1 MMQGY
6 RAERVDIMAADT
18 KRDQN
23 KDKNKV
29 KESLYQWEG
38 KDRTGKLLKGEIRAA
53 GRADLRLKEAA
64 KLGFASAFAPAA
76 KVIHLDIDSAE
87 IGKLR
92 HADIPVTGP
101 LKLALLHELGEDI
114 DLNLMLGP
122 AEYARAVM
130 SLCRA
135 SGNPELTG
143 LAEDFLRSSRAQAHQ
158 SPRPASRYAAQLA
171 QQQ

>member
-1 MMQGY
+1 MPIT
-6 RAERVDIMAADT
+6 ATDPTTAADDA
-18 KRDQN
+18 R
-23 KDKNKV
+23 
-29 KESLYQWEG
+29 
-38 KDRTGKLLKGEIRAA
+38 RATA
-53 GRADLRLKEAA
+53 QR
-64 KLGFASAFAPAA
+64 
-76 KVIHLDIDSAE
+76 IHAL
-87 IGKLR
+87 
-92 HADIPVTGP
+92 
-101 LKLALLHELGEDI
+101 LLHELGEDI